1 MSDESQSRYTS
12 NSDAKKIWSNKKKK
26 TKTIHEKKRNM

>member
-1 MSDESQSRYTS
+1 MKANQDILLTHMR
-12 NSDAKKIWSNKKKK
+12 KKIWSNKKKK